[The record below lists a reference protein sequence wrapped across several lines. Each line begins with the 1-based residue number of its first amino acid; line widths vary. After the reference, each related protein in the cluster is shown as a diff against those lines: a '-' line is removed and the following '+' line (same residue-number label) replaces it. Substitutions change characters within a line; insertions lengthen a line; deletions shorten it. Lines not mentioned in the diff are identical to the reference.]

1 MSRFRLTSP
10 PKPKLSENDVERACL
25 DVLRYRGYRPVRVP
39 AGKYRT
45 PDGQRWVQIGEP
57 GMPDYV
63 IQQFFLEV
71 KRPGGRV
78 VAGATAQDF
87 RAHAGLEPRN
97 RGGRQREGASRVAGT
112 VREQIISSSVKTPGK
127 HSGTGAV
134 CAST

>member
-45 PDGQRWVQIGEP
+45 PDVQRWVQIGEP

-63 IQQFFLEV
+63 IPQFFLEV
-71 KRPGGRV
+71 KRPGGELSLVQQLKISELTQGWNLETAV
-78 VAGATAQDF
+78 VD
-87 RAHAGLEPRN
+87 
-97 RGGRQREGASRVAGT
+97 
-112 VREQIISSSVKTPGK
+112 SVEALAEWLARFENK
-127 HSGTGAV
+127 S
-134 CAST
+134 